1 MVLFVFFIFAENAER
16 LQVDEKTDIYS
27 YGVVLMELISG
38 KRALN
43 EEFGEGKNIV
53 DWVDSKLKTEDGIDG
68 ILDKNAG
75 ADRDSVK
82 KEMTNMLRIALL
94 CTSRHRA
101 NRPSMR
107 DVLSMLQKQKY
118 QPRRE
123 LNDIDIYNFDV
134 GEGSGD
140 GQT

>member
-1 MVLFVFFIFAENAER
+1 MLFVFFIFAENAER

-53 DWVDSKLKTEDGIDG
+53 DWVDSKLQTEDGING

-75 ADRDSVK
+75 ADRDSMK
-82 KEMTNMLRIALL
+82 KETTNMFRIALL

-101 NRPSMR
+101 DRPSMR
-107 DVLSMLQKQKY
+107 DVLSMLQKD
-118 QPRRE
+118 QPNRE
-123 LNDIDIYNFDV
+123 LNDVYIYNFDV
-134 GEGSGD
+134 GEGGGD